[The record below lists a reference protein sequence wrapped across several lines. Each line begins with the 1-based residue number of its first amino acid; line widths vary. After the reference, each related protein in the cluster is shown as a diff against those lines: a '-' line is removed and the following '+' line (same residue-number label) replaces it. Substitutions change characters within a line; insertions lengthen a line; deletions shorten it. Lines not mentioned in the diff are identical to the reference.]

1 MTINNGASL
10 SSPFIRIVIPAY
22 CAVATLRK
30 CVSSVY
36 SSQIQYSYEI
46 VVIND
51 GENPNIEL
59 LSKELNFRIINSNH
73 KGAAVARNIGV
84 DSFLGNI
91 IVFIDA
97 DVEINESAISEL
109 IEPIITGEAN
119 ATYGRYSTNVDGLKY
134 FQKYKQLY
142 LSIIYNRKTGYVQN
156 FFWTAISAIR
166 KSDFAKLGG
175 FKSDLPGHIGE
186 DVELGQRITN
196 MNMRIKNVPTA
207 DGKHLK
213 GYTLKTVF
221 LNDLKKGISTI
232 YLSLLGNKK
241 ITNNPHASQLDII

>member
-1 MTINNGASL
+1 MKPT
-10 SSPFIRIVIPAY
+10 
-22 CAVATLRK
+22 TLK
-30 CVSSVY
+30 
-36 SSQIQYSYEI
+36 I
-46 VVIND
+46 
-51 GENPNIEL
+51 
-59 LSKELNFRIINSNH
+59 
-73 KGAAVARNIGV
+73 
-84 DSFLGNI
+84 
-91 IVFIDA
+91 
-97 DVEINESAISEL
+97 
-109 IEPIITGEAN
+109 
-119 ATYGRYSTNVDGLKY
+119 Y

-241 ITNNPHASQLDII
+241 ITNNPHASQLDIISVAYSFFISITAIILIISGITLRFKLLFLILLFAPYFLLRIEFIKLFSKKGFLFALLSSLLMYLLDITRIMSVLLGAVKYYNGLIIKRFIQNN